1 MISSPTIVLRWVY
14 TDTFSTATG
23 KGVCQF
29 DECSEEGSMDGFG
42 ETFAGEEL
50 DEFSHVLLHV
60 FIRLFCNDR
69 MRRHGFPH
77 DPKD

>member
-1 MISSPTIVLRWVY
+1 
-14 TDTFSTATG
+14 
-23 KGVCQF
+23 
-29 DECSEEGSMDGFG
+29 MDGFG